1 MVFLIHKDLEKFFN
15 TPFYKHQ
22 QEAIEL
28 GCRGKE
34 FIVTS
39 GTGSGKSRT
48 FMATVFNHILRHQD
62 DCVNKT
68 IAIIVYPMNA
78 LINSQSEELER
89 YRKQY
94 EDVTGKKC
102 PFTFGKYTG
111 QEDDDQR
118 AKMQQTPPN
127 IILTN
132 YMMLELLMTRADKGE
147 EQLRRCFLKNLHFL
161 VLTNCI
167 LTAGCKAVMYLFDTS
182 DLNLLQMA
190 GYCVLELPLQW
201 WQTRILPM
209 SNAVKR

>member
-1 MVFLIHKDLEKFFN
+1 MIENGLPIHRDLEKFFN

-48 FMATVFNHILRHQD
+48 FMATIFNYILHHQD

-68 IAIIVYPMNA
+68 VAIIVYPMNA

-89 YRKQY
+89 YRQQY
-94 EDVTGKKC
+94 ESVTGDTC

-111 QEDDDQR
+111 QENDEQR
-118 AKMQQTPPN
+118 VKMQQTPPN
-127 IILTN
+127 VILTN

-147 EQLRRCFLKNLHFL
+147 EKLRKCFLDNLHFL
-161 VLTNCI
+161 I
-167 LTAGCKAVMYLFDTS
+167 FDELHTYRGMQGS
-182 DLNLLQMA
+182 D
-190 GYCVLELPLQW
+190 V
-201 WQTRILPM
+201 
-209 SNAVKR
+209 SF